1 MFTLI
6 LSCLLLQY
14 PADPVRGAEQAQLL
28 IQAHA
33 RALAAAAQQ
42 EKVLQ
47 RHSSRPNSMR
57 FLRRPKRLRES
68 TTKAVVT
75 CGPKRLLCA
84 RPSPIYKRNQ
94 HYGQT
99 TCAAK
104 NTDTP
109 SISSCPQKRAKPR
122 PAADVQVP
130 DRPDTRKLARMST
143 WEIGPAGLRAE
154 ILEAADSQREFLLY
168 KIRNA

>member
-47 RHSSRPNSMR
+47 RHSFEAKFNA
-57 FLRRPKRLRES
+57 FL
-68 TTKAVVT
+68 KAAEAF
-75 CGPKRLLCA
+75 A
-84 RPSPIYKRNQ
+84 RKYNEGR
-94 HYGQT
+94 G
-99 TCAAK
+99 
-104 NTDTP
+104 
-109 SISSCPQKRAKPR
+109 
-122 PAADVQVP
+122 DVWP
-130 DRPDTRKLARMST
+130 
-143 WEIGPAGLRAE
+143 
-154 ILEAADSQREFLLY
+154 QREAVALRKALAELQ
-168 KIRNA
+168 KESALRTNNVRGQDH